1 MFVLLSVVLMS
12 LPQSVCAQIQQI
24 GFFLG
29 GSAAALM
36 MNGMGEM
43 ADEDFEVTDD
53 FFEMTVDEDY
63 WGLSIIWDNYSGWGW
78 ENKLLYGFK
87 SLVGYRFS
95 PQFAIMGSY
104 SYYLEKNGEQTD
116 SYNSLYYDTD
126 LRFTK
131 NSDNEY
137 SQSVV
142 QILGQFHPTKGQ
154 GFFLAAGI
162 EFVSM
167 KAELSDEFIV
177 EDWYGTDSYPW
188 KAKGKDKA
196 TGFVLGGGIEVPL
209 SSQNMSFIATGLYSL
224 TKYDGDDLLEV
235 KTSSGSVSDPNIDI
249 ELGVGGFMGSI
260 GLIMYFDSSN

>member
-1 MFVLLSVVLMS
+1 MIVLLSVVLMS
-12 LPQSVCAQIQQI
+12 LPQSVWAQIQPK

-29 GSAAALM
+29 GSAVALM
-36 MNGMGEM
+36 MNGMGEFV
-43 ADEDFEVTDD
+43 DEDFEVTDD
-53 FFEMTVDEDY
+53 LFKMTVDEDY
-63 WGLSIIWDNYSGWGW
+63 WGTDIDFEYYSGWGW

-87 SLVGYRFS
+87 PLVGYRYS
-95 PQFAIMGSY
+95 PQFDFTVSY
-104 SYYLEKNGEQTD
+104 SYYLKKIGKQSD
-116 SYNSLYYDTD
+116 SYNSLYDSD
-126 LRFTK
+126 LRFNM

-209 SSQNMSFIATGLYSL
+209 ASQNMSFIATVLYSL

-235 KTSSGSVSDPNIDI
+235 KSASGSVSDPNMDI
-249 ELGVGGFMGSI
+249 ELGVGGFIGSI
-260 GLIMYFDSSN
+260 GLRMYFDSSN